1 MIFLYLFTRC
11 DLDPATARRVDSCSG
26 VDVPLYLIGI
36 RNPFMSCNQRSR
48 SASARDKDSQQMAVF
63 DTRDPSSLL
72 ATVQTAGPRLDT
84 HVEMGTAQ
92 IRSIPYGIGSHNGN

>member
-1 MIFLYLFTRC
+1 
-11 DLDPATARRVDSCSG
+11 
-26 VDVPLYLIGI
+26 
-36 RNPFMSCNQRSR
+36 
-48 SASARDKDSQQMAVF
+48 MAVF